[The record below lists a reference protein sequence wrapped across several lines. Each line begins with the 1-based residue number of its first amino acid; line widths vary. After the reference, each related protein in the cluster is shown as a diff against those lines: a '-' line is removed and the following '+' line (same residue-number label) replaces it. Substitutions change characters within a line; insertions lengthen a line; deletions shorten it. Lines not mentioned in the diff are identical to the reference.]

1 MNVKKRLNKKL
12 RGKFKGYGLLKAFLE
27 ERAKELEREEKKIAY
42 WSSRKSK
49 QVE

>member
-1 MNVKKRLNKKL
+1 MKKKLIRKL
-12 RGKFKGYGLLKAFLE
+12 RGKLKGHGLLKALLQ

-49 QVE
+49 WVN

>member
-1 MNVKKRLNKKL
+1 MKMKKRLIKKL
-12 RGKFKGYGLLKAFLE
+12 RGKFKGHGLLKALLE
-27 ERAKELEREEKKIAY
+27 ERAKELECEEKKIAY